1 MTRKELED
9 RTRKFY
15 VNVLKLC
22 QLLPKNSIGFEISK
36 QLVRAGGSV
45 AANYRASGRAK
56 SDADFEYKMAVVL
69 EETDESLYWLQSIRD
84 SELLNCDLLFELLS
98 EADELTR
105 IFSAANKTLKAKSS
119 KRKRS

>member
-15 VNVLKLC
+15 VNVIQLC
-22 QLLPKNSIGFEISK
+22 HLLPKNTAGFEISK
-36 QLVRAGGSV
+36 QLIRAAGSV

-56 SDADFEYKMAVVL
+56 SDADFEYKMAGVL
-69 EETDESLYWLQSIRD
+69 EEVDESLNWLQSIR
-84 SELLNCDLLFELLS
+84 EGKLLDCSLLYELLS

-105 IFSAANKTLKAKSS
+105 IFAAANKTLKAKNA
-119 KRKRS
+119 KKKRS

>member
-15 VNVLKLC
+15 VSVMKLC
-22 QLLPKNSIGFEISK
+22 QFLPKNTAGFEISK
-36 QLVRAGGSV
+36 QLVRSAGSV

-69 EETDESLYWLQSIRD
+69 EEIDESLCWLQSILEGALL
-84 SELLNCDLLFELLS
+84 SCALLNELLS
-98 EADELTR
+98 EAEELTR
-105 IFSAANKTLKAKSS
+105 IFAAANKTLKAKS
-119 KRKRS
+119 KKGKRS

>member
-15 VNVLKLC
+15 VSVMKLC
-22 QLLPKNSIGFEISK
+22 QMLPKNTAGFEISK
-36 QLVRAGGSV
+36 QLIRAAGSV
-45 AANYRASGRAK
+45 AANYRASRRAK
-56 SDADFEYKMAVVL
+56 SDTDFEYKMKVVL

-84 SELLNCDLLFELLS
+84 GSLLNCDLLHELLA

-105 IFSAANKTLKAKSS
+105 IFVATNKTLQS
-119 KRKRS
+119 KNTKR